1 MADGVD
7 TAVEAVEATRVE
19 AVGDAAWEQT
29 GIEELS
35 GSDHAV
41 LIRSETGDPG
51 VRP

>member
-7 TAVEAVEATRVE
+7 TAVEAVE

-41 LIRSETGDPG
+41 LIRSEMGDPG